1 MLLTEKKKSS
11 KKDLDIDLDENLNI
25 NKELVNK
32 TNKTS
37 SKILNK
43 LFENQINNDS
53 NLIANKNI
61 KLRSSI
67 YISNPKNAI
76 FTNQKPMTK
85 RELRRSLSGYFN
97 LQRRVS
103 INNFNSKK
111 PNLNNNKIKKQMQN
125 YIEYDDLYFEDD
137 MFIPES
143 SSYPN
148 EHEEDFLLKL
158 QFIEDNNYNDDDIID
173 LNLRNKSIS
182 YKINYRDNL
191 HLKYF
196 SNNNNNFGNKQ
207 NEKKST
213 GNTCKIDSLFF
224 DEKEKIGS
232 NIMYLD
238 NTNNTS
244 NIKNDNK
251 ENSLSIDLDGN
262 DNNEQKENNIAYIS
276 PDLLIKKIAL
286 ENFRTNNAYIF
297 ECFLQQFKYFIP
309 LDNFLRK
316 IVQAFNYYNTKS
328 IKENSSELV
337 NFLNDIIFLHY
348 DDIKADKNLLGFIQI
363 FYLKIK
369 NIKFDYYKVNQDLI
383 TIDYLLFK
391 NNITEKDIKNRN
403 KSNNKEKN
411 NVLEKIY
418 ALPKT
423 IKNKISFFR
432 SKKDKDKKSNKNEIQ
447 IKEKEKKHN
456 YDYFYIF
463 DYTKEEIAGYLTYES
478 YHLLSKIPVT
488 EFYNKNFI
496 KADKE
501 KLSPNIMKI
510 IERSDKLIYFIIED
524 ICSYDHKSERVEIIE
539 KWLRIASKCMEYK
552 NYNDLV
558 MLNILFCNYLFKKM
572 KLTWQKLS
580 KKSLTYMNKLN
591 NFCSGNQCY
600 KNIRKEINKCKEKP
614 YVPFL
619 GILLKEVM
627 GVEEMKYTI
636 NNNINI
642 LKIDKLDKTIKHF
655 FEFKNRKYSFDKPKQ
670 LDILSNVSPKT
681 GEEIETIIKQL
692 EPELLIHANKNDQKR
707 RTQSD
712 ELFYK

>member
-1 MLLTEKKKSS
+1 MLLTEKKKSN
-11 KKDLDIDLDENLNI
+11 KKNLDIDLEENLNI
-25 NKELVNK
+25 NKELV
-32 TNKTS
+32 NKTS

-67 YISNPKNAI
+67 YISNPKNPL
-76 FTNQKPMTK
+76 FSNQKPITK

-103 INNFNSKK
+103 INNFNVKK
-111 PNLNNNKIKKQMQN
+111 PNFNNNKIIKQKQN

-137 MFIPES
+137 IFIPES

-158 QFIEDNNYNDDDIID
+158 QFIEDNNYNDDDIINC
-173 LNLRNKSIS
+173 NLRNKSIS

-196 SNNNNNFGNKQ
+196 SNNNNNYGNKQ
-207 NEKKST
+207 NEKKSS
-213 GNTCKIDSLFF
+213 GNTCKIDNLFF

-232 NIMYLD
+232 NILYLD
-238 NTNNTS
+238 NPNNS
-244 NIKNDNK
+244 NKIKNINRED
-251 ENSLSIDLDGN
+251 SLSIDLDGN
-262 DNNEQKENNIAYIS
+262 DIKNEQKENNIAYIS

-286 ENFRTNNAYIF
+286 ENFRINNSYIF
-297 ECFLQQFKYFIP
+297 NCFIQQFKYFIP
-309 LDNFLRK
+309 MENFLRK
-316 IVQAFNYYNTKS
+316 IIQAFNYYNTKL
-328 IKENSSELV
+328 IKVNSSELI
-337 NFLNDIIFLHY
+337 NFLNEIIFLHY
-348 DDIKADKNLLGFIQI
+348 DDIKADKNILALIQI
-363 FYLKIK
+363 FFIKIK
-369 NIKFDYYKVNQDLI
+369 NIKFDFYKVNQDLI
-383 TIDYLLFK
+383 VIDYLLFK

-403 KSNNKEKN
+403 NNNNHIKDRN

-418 ALPKT
+418 AFPK
-423 IKNKISFFR
+423 KLRNKLSIFR
-432 SKKDKDKKSNKNEIQ
+432 SKKGKDNKSNKNEIQ

-463 DYTKEEIAGYLTYES
+463 DYTKEEIAGYLTYDS
-478 YHLLSKIPVT
+478 YRLLSDIPEN

-496 KADKE
+496 KIDKE

-510 IERSDKLIYFIIED
+510 IDRSDKLIYFIIED

-572 KLTWQKLS
+572 KLTWLKLS

-655 FEFKNRKYSFDKPKQ
+655 FEFKNRKYFFEKPKQ
-670 LDILSNVSPKT
+670 LDILSNVEPKT
-681 GEEIETIIKQL
+681 GEEIETIINQL
-692 EPELLIHANKNDQKR
+692 EPELLIHANKNDKKR
-707 RTQSD
+707 RTQTD